1 LLPEG
6 HLLMTRKLIA
16 ATAVLALL
24 ISSAATAQPYPS
36 APRAGARYEDGRGR
50 NGCFGAERYNDCRER
65 LRAERRSQRHYIYR
79 DGHYEDRDA
88 SGTAVAAGILGFIL
102 GAALAGST
110 HDRDYYQTHR
120 NNAQW
125 RSRCRAAYRGF
136 DARTGTYL
144 TPDGYRHYCT
154 R

>member
-1 LLPEG
+1 
-6 HLLMTRKLIA
+6 MTRKLIA

-24 ISSAATAQPYPS
+24 ISNTAIAQPYPGG
-36 APRAGARYEDGRGR
+36 PHPGARYEDGRGR
-50 NGCFGAERYNDCRER
+50 NGCFGGERYNDCRER
-65 LRAERRSQRHYIYR
+65 LRAERRSQRHYVYR

-88 SGTAVAAGILGFIL
+88 SGAAVAAGILGFIL
-102 GAALAGST
+102 GAAVAGST
-110 HDRDYYQTHR
+110 HDRDYYQAHR
-120 NNAQW
+120 NDGDW

-144 TPDGYRHYCT
+144 GRDGYRHYCT